1 MTSSTEA
8 VVQDRDIELL
18 QRVAEVAQELRD
30 EIEKGLLASMRWSKA
45 F

>member
-18 QRVAEVAQELRD
+18 QRVAEVAGELRS
-30 EIEKGLLASMRWSKA
+30 EIEKRIVGQQDVVEV